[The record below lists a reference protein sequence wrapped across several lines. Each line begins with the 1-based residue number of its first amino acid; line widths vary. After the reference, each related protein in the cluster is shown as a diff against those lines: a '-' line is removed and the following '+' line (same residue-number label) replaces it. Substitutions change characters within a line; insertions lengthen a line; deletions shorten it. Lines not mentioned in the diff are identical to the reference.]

1 MLRAN
6 KLEVIDYCWNLQAA
20 SSSDTHVPQ
29 STVWIS
35 THIICCAYS
44 ESLNCNRPHRPHIL
58 HHPDK
63 FLSHE
68 SSYGLAFSACS
79 DLCFLQ
85 RHSHTLP
92 VTHQQISHPVP
103 HLSWGF
109 AEGSVT
115 TMMLKHFTYTY
126 LTLTVIPEKLCHTL
140 RKLEFSK
147 NSQTRQAFL
156 CSTPQ
161 PQEHGENRQIF

>member
-1 MLRAN
+1 MLMLRAN

-115 TMMLKHFTYTY
+115 AMMLKSLHLHLSHFA
-126 LTLTVIPEKLCHTL
+126 CHTW
-140 RKLEFSK
+140 E
-147 NSQTRQAFL
+147 TV
-156 CSTPQ
+156 PH
-161 PQEHGENRQIF
+161 PQENGIL